1 MKTTNVETIS
11 KLLVSSITVTMHG
24 LSNSLGTNFDILD
37 FFWWGGWVR
46 V

>member
-1 MKTTNVETIS
+1 MKTANVETIT
-11 KLLVSSITVTMHG
+11 KLLVSSTPQ
-24 LSNSLGTNFDILD
+24 GTNFDILD